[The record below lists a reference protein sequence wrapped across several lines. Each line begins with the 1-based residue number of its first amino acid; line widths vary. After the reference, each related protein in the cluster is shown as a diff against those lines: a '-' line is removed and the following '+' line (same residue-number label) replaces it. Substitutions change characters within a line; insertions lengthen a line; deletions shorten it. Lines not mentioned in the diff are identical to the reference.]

1 MESSY
6 LSPLDERYFEQ
17 TKELRNYF
25 SEMAFFSYRLFVEVK
40 YFINL
45 IDVLPELE
53 PLIKDKKFINETLM
67 NYYHFFTIDDYKTIK
82 EYEKQTNHDVK
93 ALEYY
98 IADKFKNNGL
108 DKYIPFIHFGI
119 TSQDV
124 NTSANILALK
134 DGITNVL
141 IPKLKE
147 IIKILY
153 TYGNEM
159 KTNIMLSFTHGQ
171 AAVPT
176 TMGKELMV
184 YKYRLNEQL
193 ENLKNVKYSTKFGGA
208 VGNFNAHKLAY
219 PNINWNYFADNLIVN
234 GLSLSRE
241 NMTTQISNYD
251 NLCNILNLIKTINNI
266 INDLNIDCWLYISKG
281 YMVQR
286 INKEETGSSTM
297 PHKVNPINFEN
308 SEGNICI
315 ANALIEG
322 ITRKLSISRLQ
333 RDLTDSTILRN
344 MGVLFGHSLLSYK
357 STLTGL
363 NKISINN
370 ELLEKELEENKAAL
384 SEGIQ
389 TVMRKHTME
398 NAYETLK
405 YLTRTNE
412 KITDETLQDFIVTL
426 PDSIKEDLKDLSMK
440 SYTGYSGE
448 I

>member
-1 MESSY
+1 MESSF

-53 PLIKDKKFINETLM
+53 PLIKDKEFINETLM

-184 YKYRLNEQL
+184 YKYRLDEQL

-219 PNINWNYFADNLIVN
+219 PTINWNTFADNLIVN

-241 NMTTQISNYD
+241 KMTTQISNYD

-322 ITRKLSISRLQ
+322 VTRKLSISRLQ

-370 ELLEKELEENKAAL
+370 ELLEKELEENKAVL

-398 NAYETLK
+398 NAYEILK

-426 PDSIKEDLKDLSMK
+426 PDSIKEDLKDLSIK